1 LHCNSFK
8 MLRKVTH
15 ITLVFLLLAT
25 TMGVTFYKHYCG
37 QNLESVSINSLPT
50 SCCDGPCNC
59 CHNESFSVKIHD
71 DFSVTAF
78 TFDFHQVELAVPVI
92 CQLFIA
98 DLPVQPKM
106 VEPKYDLPPPPIQTI
121 LSSLQTYRL

>member
-1 LHCNSFK
+1 

-37 QNLESVSINSLPT
+37 QNLESVSINSLPK
-50 SCCDGPCNC
+50 SCCDGSCNC

-71 DFSVTAF
+71 DFSVSAF
-78 TFDFHQVELAVPVI
+78 SFDFHQVELSVPII
-92 CQLFIA
+92 CQLF
-98 DLPVQPKM
+98 LVEQPLHPVLFAL
-106 VEPKYDLPPPPIQTI
+106 VNDLPPPPIQTI

>member
-1 LHCNSFK
+1 

-15 ITLVFLLLAT
+15 IALVFLLLTT

-37 QNLESVSINSLPT
+37 QNLELVSINSLPK

-78 TFDFHQVELAVPVI
+78 TFDFHQVELAVPMI
-92 CQLFIA
+92 CQLFLVEKPIH
-98 DLPVQPKM
+98 PVLFTLIS
-106 VEPKYDLPPPPIQTI
+106 DLPPPPIQTI

>member
-1 LHCNSFK
+1 
-8 MLRKVTH
+8 MLRKVIH
-15 ITLVFLLLAT
+15 IALVFLLLTT

-37 QNLESVSINSLPT
+37 GQLKSVSVNSTPT
-50 SCCDGPCNC
+50 SCCEKPCGC

-92 CQLFIA
+92 CQLFIM

-106 VEPKYDLPPPPIQTI
+106 AEPKYDLPPPPIQTI

>member
-1 LHCNSFK
+1 LHCNSFM

-15 ITLVFLLLAT
+15 IALVILLLTT

-37 QNLESVSINSLPT
+37 QNLESVSINSLPK

-71 DFSVTAF
+71 DYSVTAF

-92 CQLFIA
+92 CQLLIA

>member
-1 LHCNSFK
+1 
-8 MLRKVTH
+8 MLRKVIH
-15 ITLVFLLLAT
+15 ITLIVLLLAT
-25 TMGVTFYKHYCG
+25 TTGMTVYKHYCG
-37 QNLESVSINSLPT
+37 DDLKSVSVNSAPK
-50 SCCDGPCNC
+50 SCCEVPCGC
-59 CHNESFSVKIHD
+59 CHNESFSVKIND

-78 TFDFHQVELAVPVI
+78 NFDFHQVEIAVPVV
-92 CQLFIA
+92 CQLFII